1 MRVLGYDPLLA
12 PGLAVPADRVADLDV
27 LLRDS
32 DVVTLHV
39 PLTAQTRRLLGARQ
53 LALMKS
59 TAVVINTSR
68 GEVIDEEAL
77 AEALRAGRIAGAA
90 VDVYATE
97 PPPADHP
104 LLSAPHTMLTPH
116 TAAHTEEALRRMAVS
131 IADDVL
137 AVLRGDRPIHVAN
150 PEVYER

>member
-1 MRVLGYDPLLA
+1 
-12 PGLAVPADRVADLDV
+12 
-27 LLRDS
+27 
-32 DVVTLHV
+32 
-39 PLTAQTRRLLGARQ
+39 
-53 LALMKS
+53 MKS